1 LWLTVALL
9 SLLTMADQLSKAL
22 MLDKIPLSGKAVVVV
37 QHNDNDSSP
46 FLHALLAY
54 NAKQNRRLCIVSLNH
69 TANYFHSVGSRLG
82 WNLQAQKSNGNLIF
96 ISELDTLKASLQG
109 QSEKFAFMFNM
120 STSPL
125 ENLLSEIE
133 KSISSCWSSQ
143 QLPFTLVID
152 EMDCLLSTGVPLR
165 DVMAFYQRCH
175 SLTVVQSSESSVR
188 GEGALIVS
196 LGCRIAADVEATQLA
211 NLLSHW
217 SDLVLTEKG
226 LETGRSKDLSGSLS
240 VHWNISTPTDV
251 EGPPTQHYQ
260 FKCFDRG
267 IRCFAPGTSAAV
279 L

>member
-1 LWLTVALL
+1 
-9 SLLTMADQLSKAL
+9 MADQVSKAL

-46 FLHALLAY
+46 LFHALLAY
-54 NAKQNRRLCIVSLNH
+54 NAKQSRRLGIVSLNH
-69 TANYFHSVGSRLG
+69 TPNYFHSVGSRLG
-82 WNLQAQKSNGNLIF
+82 WNLQTQKSNGNLVF
-96 ISELDTLKASLQG
+96 ISELDTLKASLKG
-109 QSEKFAFMFNM
+109 QSDKFAFMFHP
-120 STSPL
+120 SASPL
-125 ENLLSEIE
+125 ENLFSEIE
-133 KSISSCWSSQ
+133 KTISSWSSQ

-152 EMDCLLSTGVPLR
+152 ELDCLLSTGVQLC
-165 DVMAFYQRCH
+165 DVVAFYQRCH
-175 SLTVVQSSESSVR
+175 SLTVQQSSNFNGR

-267 IRCFAPGTSAAV
+267 IRLFAPGTSAAV